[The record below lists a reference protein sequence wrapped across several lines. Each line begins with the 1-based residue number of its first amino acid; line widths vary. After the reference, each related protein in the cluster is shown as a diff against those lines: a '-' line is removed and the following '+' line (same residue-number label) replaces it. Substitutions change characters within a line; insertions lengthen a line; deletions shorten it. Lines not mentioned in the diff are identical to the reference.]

1 MQLESTIF
9 THSKSFSELGFRSI
23 NQVNYFF
30 INFLTRQMMY
40 SRSKPSNSNDIEVI
54 AKDTFSKYLY
64 KMLIILHILSYL
76 IFITKL

>member
-1 MQLESTIF
+1 
-9 THSKSFSELGFRSI
+9 
-23 NQVNYFF
+23 
-30 INFLTRQMMY
+30 MY